1 MFQKPSRRG
10 GRCDARH
17 ISSCRNHFCIFL
29 PHDLTQ
35 YRHRVAFFSTQTSR
49 RNMTEN
55 LETDVSHQIDVS
67 TFETSYRTAI
77 ALRRHEK
84 RKQLLPKRHSKTHMM
99 HRVVGPVV
107 VAFCIFEILH
117 SLRGK
122 CTLIRNN
129 NCCQREPVL
138 PKASRLLDRS

>member
-17 ISSCRNHFCIFL
+17 ISSCRNHFCIFCVMIL
-29 PHDLTQ
+29 DKIRIASLSFLSQRILRLTCPTAS
-35 YRHRVAFFSTQTSR
+35 V
-49 RNMTEN
+49 
-55 LETDVSHQIDVS
+55 VS
-67 TFETSYRTAI
+67 TFETSYRTVI
-77 ALRRHEK
+77 ASLRHVSRKAKAAAAEK
-84 RKQLLPKRHSKTHMM
+84 TLKDMM

-107 VAFCIFEILH
+107 VAFCIFENLH
-117 SLRGK
+117 SLRE

-138 PKASRLLDRS
+138 PKASRLPVLDRS